1 MPLNTRVGR
10 CVTKLRKKYGYGK
23 AIGICQHST
32 KQNYLTGKTM
42 RKKKTSRRK
51 NRSRKKRGG
60 RKKKKGG
67 ASKPDHIAIDIKDI
81 EHGDARP
88 PVEPQRVDADGIHVG
103 SNVKVIDGDS
113 PNLDDTGL
121 VVAINNDE
129 LASIDVYLDH
139 ADEEESFIP
148 DQLELIR
155 EGGMRPLPSL
165 TIKTHMGT
173 KYMMKVDDNNQPVL
187 NQKGMIELY
196 DYKMASAPPH
206 RLLWKKSIPSY
217 KNPQEGS
224 GKKTRRRKKR
234 GGTHVPTWLIKATP
248 KPVADFTKK
257 IFNNPKYVSVE
268 DEEAREIMNYLTSEA
283 KDNTDDNRYFI
294 MKYEEGLWYPG
305 EEISYDNAV
314 NQCSNPCYQVDS
326 TGIRHVLKRNV
337 SHGSKRKTR
346 KKKHKKRRK
355 RSRRKKRR

>member
-51 NRSRKKRGG
+51 KRGG

-67 ASKPDHIAIDIKDI
+67 ASKPDHFAIDIKDI
-81 EHGDARP
+81 EEHRDARP
-88 PVEPQRVDADGIHVG
+88 PVEPQRVDVDGIHVG

-113 PNLDDTGL
+113 PNLDDGGL

-129 LASIDVYLDH
+129 LASIEVYLDH
-139 ADEEESFIP
+139 ADKEESFRP

-173 KYMMKVDDNNQPVL
+173 KYMMK
-187 NQKGMIELY
+187 
-196 DYKMASAPPH
+196 
-206 RLLWKKSIPSY
+206 
-217 KNPQEGS
+217 
-224 GKKTRRRKKR
+224 
-234 GGTHVPTWLIKATP
+234 
-248 KPVADFTKK
+248 
-257 IFNNPKYVSVE
+257 
-268 DEEAREIMNYLTSEA
+268 
-283 KDNTDDNRYFI
+283 
-294 MKYEEGLWYPG
+294 
-305 EEISYDNAV
+305 
-314 NQCSNPCYQVDS
+314 
-326 TGIRHVLKRNV
+326 RNV
-337 SHGSKRKTR
+337 SHGSKHKTR
-346 KKKHKKRRK
+346 KKRRK